1 MIQSSTTLEFKT
13 SGQSLI
19 NITEDVEIFI
29 RDSKL
34 VSGLVNISVMH
45 TSASIV
51 IQENASTE
59 VIEDLLSF
67 FDEVAPMDNSYKHS
81 IEGLDDMP
89 AHIKAAITS
98 NHICISVLDAK
109 LILGRWQGIFLFEH
123 RVLSQN
129 RKVFLHAFGS

>member
-1 MIQSSTTLEFKT
+1 MEKNWHSSIDTLFKT
-13 SGQSLI
+13 QNTKTCIALKEAGY
-19 NITEDVEIFI
+19 
-29 RDSKL
+29 
-34 VSGLVNISVMH
+34 
-45 TSASIV
+45 
-51 IQENASTE
+51 E

-67 FDEVAPMDNSYKHS
+67 FDKVAPMDNSYKHS